1 MRRFLKTC
9 REASCGWLEQ
19 VAYPL
24 RSALLVLAACAG
36 AHGALAAD
44 RVEDTLA
51 QRLKACTVCHGAT
64 DRVTADAYFP
74 RIAGKPSGY
83 LYQQL
88 LNFREG
94 RRQYAPMR
102 GLLAGLSDDYLREI
116 AGHFAA
122 LDLPHSAPP
131 VGTAGAAELA
141 QGEALVRHGLA
152 AREVPACVQCHG
164 ESLTGLAPSVPGL
177 VGLPKNYLVAQFGA
191 WRSGQRQARSPDCM
205 AQIVRR
211 LQAEELSAAAQW
223 LAAQPL
229 PADSKPAT
237 QAPPNWPMECG
248 GLQTSPGAGAPR

>member
-9 REASCGWLEQ
+9 RGASCQNVEQ
-19 VAYPL
+19 TTFPL
-24 RSALLVLAACAG
+24 RGRLLVLAACLLAG
-36 AHGALAAD
+36 TAAAAGK
-44 RVEDTLA
+44 VEDTLA

-116 AGHFAA
+116 AGYFAA

-131 VGTAGAAELA
+131 VGNASAAELA
-141 QGEALVRHGLA
+141 QGDALVHQGVA
-152 AREVPACVQCHG
+152 AREVPACVKCHG
-164 ESLTGLAPSVPGL
+164 EALTGLAPSVPGL

-191 WRSGQRQARSPDCM
+191 WRSGQRQARTPDCM

-211 LQAEELSAAAQW
+211 LQPEELSAVAQW

-229 PADSKPAT
+229 PADPRPAS
-237 QAPPNWPMECG
+237 QPPDQWAMACG
-248 GLQTSPGAGAPR
+248 GLSAGPGASR